1 MPICAP
7 LFDQSARGTKR
18 VESIKLVAKQKEF
31 SEERAGEERCSLRE
45 FFCDPLGSLPASQKR
60 VHTSHCGTLS
70 LKTRE
75 ERKDAREWVSVSLT
89 HSNTYFVCTQQS
101 HTPYTEF
108 GRGLSIGQSI
118 GGNRL
123 RWNRG
128 RKPAPSPEDELHMAV
143 FHTSSTNTREH
154 VHIT

>member
-1 MPICAP
+1 MNRRDFIDKENYDDSGGSVPKRTIIIKLVKC
-7 LFDQSARGTKR
+7 LFAHHFSTNQIAERN
-18 VESIKLVAKQKEF
+18 ESIKLVAKQKEF
-31 SEERAGEERCSLRE
+31 SEERAGEECCGSRCSLRE

-108 GRGLSIGQSI
+108 GRGLSI
-118 GGNRL
+118 
-123 RWNRG
+123 
-128 RKPAPSPEDELHMAV
+128 
-143 FHTSSTNTREH
+143 
-154 VHIT
+154 